1 MLALNPRRQH
11 LQHLQHSYPSTLPSP
26 PPSQSSLF
34 DALSQTS
41 FSPLQAEFN
50 EKFLRSYLESVP
62 QFATQST
69 IDNDQ
74 TDPDQYMTGTF
85 EFQSPAIRIQQST
98 PIPQLPSSYSQS
110 PMLAT
115 ANSNGLQNWNSYE
128 NNGQMDTTQSLH
140 TPVHRTS
147 RTHQRATSSSSIG
160 SNGSQYHTAGH
171 TTSYPYIANSE
182 NSPSASSTSNIDSSY
197 TADEAS
203 RVFSNHLPTPSHTPT
218 QDTFLNSN
226 FNNYN
231 AHSNMDSN
239 MAAHLSMKQ
248 ALLDQH
254 APEDELPSFG
264 HSARHSVSSYG
275 QDSPATPHTAHGDD
289 FEDKFKVPPTGET
302 IPEKVES
309 WFDDYLLLD
318 DDSDLRHNLPK
329 FDRTLSDMALGELY
343 NPTMAAQIPH
353 SAPQSNAKSS
363 LLSPYRN
370 AVTERLQAAHNARS
384 QSPAS
389 SVSGGVSP
397 FRQGSP
403 YAASNN
409 NFNSPHMRVGTAAH
423 AREAQKAE
431 SDAFALK
438 HHLPQAEDTQPKTI
452 SPKDALLDYHEADE
466 DSKVPLFPDGG
477 ASEYEHQYTGDDQY
491 RNATTQS
498 HYDNS
503 SEQGYRRDSWA
514 TPRFSSNFSSSS
526 GPSQSQGNFTFVP
539 PAIGGNMHGLPYVSQ
554 QYRPTSNLPSA
565 PEQTPEFPA
574 HLTSMESSAS
584 EAGGPDNGSTSSDHL
599 QKPASST
606 ADTGTYTC
614 TYHGCTLRF
623 ETPQK
628 LQKHKREGHRQNPNA
643 VSPASVGSGM
653 TSAALLERSSQAGP
667 HKCERINPT
676 TGKPCNTVFSR
687 PYDLTR
693 HEDTIHNARKQ
704 KVRCALCVEEKTF
717 SRNDA
722 LTRHMRVVHPEVDFP
737 GKHRRRGGNHD

>member
-11 LQHLQHSYPSTLPSP
+11 LQHSYPATLPSP

-41 FSPLQAEFN
+41 FSPSQAEFN

-74 TDPDQYMTGTF
+74 TDSDQYMTGTF

-98 PIPQLPSSYSQS
+98 PIPQLPSGYSQS

-128 NNGQMDTTQSLH
+128 NNEQMDTTQSLH

-147 RTHQRATSSSSIG
+147 RTHQRTTSSSSIG

-182 NSPSASSTSNIDSSY
+182 NSPSASSTSNIDSY

-218 QDTFLNSN
+218 QDTFLNPS

-289 FEDKFKVPPTGET
+289 FEDKFKVPPT
-302 IPEKVES
+302 
-309 WFDDYLLLD
+309 
-318 DDSDLRHNLPK
+318 DLRHNLPK
-329 FDRTLSDMALGELY
+329 FDRTLSDMALDELY

-370 AVTERLQAAHNARS
+370 VVTERLQAAHNARS

-409 NFNSPHMRVGTAAH
+409 SFNSPHMRVGTAAH

-438 HHLPQAEDTQPKTI
+438 RHLPQAEDTQPKTI
-452 SPKDALLDYHEADE
+452 SPKDALLDYHEPDE

-477 ASEYEHQYTGDDQY
+477 ASEYEHQYTGGDQY
-491 RNATTQS
+491 RNAAAQS

-514 TPRFSSNFSSSS
+514 TARFSPNFSTTS
-526 GPSQSQGNFTFVP
+526 GPSPSQSNFTFVP

-554 QYRPTSNLPSA
+554 QYRSTSNLPSA

-584 EAGGPDNGSTSSDHL
+584 EAGGPDNGSASSDHL

-643 VSPASVGSGM
+643 VNPASVGSSM

-737 GKHRRRGGNHD
+737 GKHRKRGGNHD

>member
-1 MLALNPRRQH
+1 MLALNPGRQH

-41 FSPLQAEFN
+41 FSPSQAEFN

-69 IDNDQ
+69 IGNDQ
-74 TDPDQYMTGTF
+74 TDTDQYMTGTF

-98 PIPQLPSSYSQS
+98 PIPQLPSGYSQL

-231 AHSNMDSN
+231 THSNMDSN

-289 FEDKFKVPPTGET
+289 FEDKFKVPPT
-302 IPEKVES
+302 
-309 WFDDYLLLD
+309 
-318 DDSDLRHNLPK
+318 DLRHNLPK

-452 SPKDALLDYHEADE
+452 SPKDALLDYHEPDE

-491 RNATTQS
+491 RNATAQS

>member
-41 FSPLQAEFN
+41 FSPSQAEFN

-98 PIPQLPSSYSQS
+98 PIPQLHSGYSQS

-128 NNGQMDTTQSLH
+128 NNEQMDTTQSLH
-140 TPVHRTS
+140 MPVHRTS

-218 QDTFLNSN
+218 QDTFLNPN

-231 AHSNMDSN
+231 PHSNMDSN

-254 APEDELPSFG
+254 APEDELPNFG

-275 QDSPATPHTAHGDD
+275 QDSPATPHTTHGDD

-302 IPEKVES
+302 IPDKVES
-309 WFDDYLLLD
+309 WFDDYLLFD
-318 DDSDLRHNLPK
+318 DDSDLRHNLQK
-329 FDRTLSDMALGELY
+329 FDRTLSDMALDELY

-370 AVTERLQAAHNARS
+370 VVTERLQAAHNARS

-409 NFNSPHMRVGTAAH
+409 SFNSPHMRVGTAAH

-452 SPKDALLDYHEADE
+452 SPKDALLDYHEPDE

-477 ASEYEHQYTGDDQY
+477 ASEYEHQYTGGDQY
-491 RNATTQS
+491 RNATAQS

-514 TPRFSSNFSSSS
+514 TARFSPNFSTTS
-526 GPSQSQGNFTFVP
+526 GPSPSQSNFTFVP

-584 EAGGPDNGSTSSDHL
+584 EAGGPDNGSASGDHL
-599 QKPASST
+599 LKPASST

-643 VSPASVGSGM
+643 VSPTSAGSGM

-737 GKHRRRGGNHD
+737 GKHRKRGGNHD

>member
-11 LQHLQHSYPSTLPSP
+11 LQHSYSSTLPSP
-26 PPSQSSLF
+26 PPSESSLF

-41 FSPLQAEFN
+41 FSPSQAE
-50 EKFLRSYLESVP
+50 FLRSYLESVP

-98 PIPQLPSSYSQS
+98 PIPQLPSGYSQS

-115 ANSNGLQNWNSYE
+115 ANSNGLQNWNSYG
-128 NNGQMDTTQSLH
+128 NNGQMDTIQSLH

-160 SNGSQYHTAGH
+160 SNGSQYRTAGH
-171 TTSYPYIANSE
+171 KTSYPYIANSE

-218 QDTFLNSN
+218 QDTFLNPN

-231 AHSNMDSN
+231 AHSNMDST
-239 MAAHLSMKQ
+239 MAAHLSIKQ

-254 APEDELPSFG
+254 ATDDEIPSFG

-275 QDSPATPHTAHGDD
+275 QDSPATPLTAHGDD
-289 FEDKFKVPPTGET
+289 FEDKFKVPPT
-302 IPEKVES
+302 
-309 WFDDYLLLD
+309 
-318 DDSDLRHNLPK
+318 DLRHNLPK
-329 FDRTLSDMALGELY
+329 FDRTLPDMTLDELY

-353 SAPQSNAKSS
+353 SAPQSNANSS

-370 AVTERLQAAHNARS
+370 VVTERLQAAHNARS

-389 SVSGGVSP
+389 SGSGGVSP

-477 ASEYEHQYTGDDQY
+477 ASEYEHQYSGGDQY
-491 RNATTQS
+491 RNAPAQS

-514 TPRFSSNFSSSS
+514 TPRFSPNFSSTS
-526 GPSQSQGNFTFVP
+526 GPSPSQSNFTFVP
-539 PAIGGNMHGLPYVSQ
+539 PAIGGNMHGLPYASQ
-554 QYRPTSNLPSA
+554 QYRSTGNLPSA

-584 EAGGPDNGSTSSDHL
+584 ETGGPDNGSTSSEYL

-643 VSPASVGSGM
+643 VSPTSVGSGM

>member
-11 LQHLQHSYPSTLPSP
+11 LQHSYASTLPSP

-34 DALSQTS
+34 DALSQ
-41 FSPLQAEFN
+41 AEFN
-50 EKFLRSYLESVP
+50 EKILRSYLESVP

-85 EFQSPAIRIQQST
+85 EFQSPAIRIHQST
-98 PIPQLPSSYSQS
+98 PIPQLPSGYSQS

-115 ANSNGLQNWNSYE
+115 VNSNGLQNWNSYE

-140 TPVHRTS
+140 RPAHRTS

-160 SNGSQYHTAGH
+160 SNGSQYQTAGH
-171 TTSYPYIANSE
+171 TTGYPYIASSE
-182 NSPSASSTSNIDSSY
+182 NSPSASSTPKIDSSY

-218 QDTFLNSN
+218 QDTFLNPN

-254 APEDELPSFG
+254 APEEELPNFG

-289 FEDKFKVPPTGET
+289 FEDKFKVPPT
-302 IPEKVES
+302 
-309 WFDDYLLLD
+309 
-318 DDSDLRHNLPK
+318 DLRHNLSK
-329 FDRTLSDMALGELY
+329 FDMALNELY
-343 NPTMAAQIPH
+343 NPTMVAQIPH

-370 AVTERLQAAHNARS
+370 VVTERLQAAHNARS

-389 SVSGGVSP
+389 SMSGGVSP

-409 NFNSPHMRVGTAAH
+409 SFNSPHMRVGTAAH

-452 SPKDALLDYHEADE
+452 SPKDALLDYHEPDE
-466 DSKVPLFPDGG
+466 ESKVPLFPDGS
-477 ASEYEHQYTGDDQY
+477 ASEYEHQYTGGDQY
-491 RNATTQS
+491 RNGTAQS

-514 TPRFSSNFSSSS
+514 TAQFSPNFSTAS
-526 GPSQSQGNFTFVP
+526 GPSPSQSNFAFVP

-554 QYRPTSNLPSA
+554 QYRPTGNLQSA

-584 EAGGPDNGSTSSDHL
+584 EAGGPDNGSASSDHL

-628 LQKHKREGHRQNPNA
+628 LQKHKREGHRQNPNVA
-643 VSPASVGSGM
+643 NPASVGSGM

-737 GKHRRRGGNHD
+737 GKHRKRGGNHD

>member
-1 MLALNPRRQH
+1 MLALNPRR
-11 LQHLQHSYPSTLPSP
+11 QHLQHSYPSTLPSP
-26 PPSQSSLF
+26 PQSQSSLF
-34 DALSQTS
+34 DALSQAS
-41 FSPLQAEFN
+41 LSPSPAELS
-50 EKFLRSYLESVP
+50 EKLLRSYLESVP
-62 QFATQST
+62 PFTTQFATQSV

-74 TDPDQYMTGTF
+74 TDTDQYMTGTF
-85 EFQSPAIRIQQST
+85 DFQSPAIRIQQST

-115 ANSNGLQNWNSYE
+115 TNNNGIQNWNSYE
-128 NNGQMDTTQSLH
+128 NNGQMDTTQPLQ
-140 TPVHRTS
+140 TPVHRAS

-171 TTSYPYIANSE
+171 TTTYPYIANSE
-182 NSPSASSTSNIDSSY
+182 NSPPASSTSNLDSSY
-197 TADEAS
+197 AADEAS
-203 RVFSNHLPTPSHTPT
+203 RAFSNHLPTPSHTPT
-218 QDTFLNSN
+218 QDTFLNPN

-231 AHSNMDSN
+231 AHSNMDST
-239 MAAHLSMKQ
+239 MAAHMSMKQ

-275 QDSPATPHTAHGDD
+275 HDSPATPHTAHGDD
-289 FEDKFKVPPTGET
+289 YEDKFKVPPT
-302 IPEKVES
+302 
-309 WFDDYLLLD
+309 
-318 DDSDLRHNLPK
+318 DLRHSLPK
-329 FDRTLSDMALGELY
+329 FDRTLTDMTLDELY
-343 NPTMAAQIPH
+343 NPSMAAQMPH
-353 SAPQSNAKSS
+353 STPQSNANSS

-370 AVTERLQAAHNARS
+370 VVTERLQAAHNARS

-389 SVSGGVSP
+389 SVSRGVSP

-409 NFNSPHMRVGTAAH
+409 SFNSPHMRVGTAAH

-438 HHLPQAEDTQPKTI
+438 HHLPQGEDTQPKTI

-466 DSKVPLFPDGG
+466 ESKVPLFPDGS
-477 ASEYEHQYTGDDQY
+477 ASEYEHQYTGGDQY
-491 RNATTQS
+491 RNATAQS

-503 SEQGYRRDSWA
+503 SEQGYRRRSWA
-514 TPRFSSNFSSSS
+514 TPRFSPNFSTTS
-526 GPSQSQGNFTFVP
+526 GPSPSQSNFTFVP
-539 PAIGGNMHGLPYVSQ
+539 PAIGGNMHGLPYASQ
-554 QYRPTSNLPSA
+554 QYRPTSNLQSA
-565 PEQTPEFPA
+565 SEQTPEFPA

-584 EAGGPDNGSTSSDHL
+584 EAGGPENGSVSSDQL
-599 QKPASST
+599 QKPVSST

-643 VSPASVGSGM
+643 ASSTSMGSGM
-653 TSAALLERSSQAGP
+653 TSAALLERNSQAGP

-676 TGKPCNTVFSR
+676 TGKPCNTIFSR